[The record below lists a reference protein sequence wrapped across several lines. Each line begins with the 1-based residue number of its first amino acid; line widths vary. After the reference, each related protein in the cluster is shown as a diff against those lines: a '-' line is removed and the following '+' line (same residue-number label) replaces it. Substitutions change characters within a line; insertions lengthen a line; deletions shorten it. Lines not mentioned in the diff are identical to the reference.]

1 MNIEQA
7 IQAIGILT
15 LINASKEA
23 KDYEDAQEGK
33 RHEAKIQQYMRSY
46 KVDRSFAEAE
56 LGQEG
61 HKLRMKDGLD
71 IALTEMS
78 PNGGA
83 TPAPIAALQA
93 AMANNWPELQAALN
107 AAYKAA
113 PKASA

>member
-1 MNIEQA
+1 MIK
-7 IQAIGILT
+7 
-15 LINASKEA
+15 ASKDA
-23 KDYEDAQEGK
+23 KDYEDAQESK
-33 RHEAKIQQYMRSY
+33 RHESKIQRYMRSY
-46 KVDRSFAEAE
+46 RCPRAQAESE
-56 LGQEG
+56 LGKEG